1 MKRIALLLSL
11 FFATAC
17 SACAQTF
24 DPRDPRSPLHLIRT
38 IELPNVKGRIDHM
51 ALDATDNHLFIAELG
66 NGSVDDVD
74 LNSGKVVGRISGLH
88 EPQGVAWLPAHNEI
102 AVACGDGTVHF
113 YRGTDREEVARISL
127 GDDADNERVDTRNG
141 NLVVGFGSGA
151 LAIIDPSSHQVIRT
165 LKLPAHPE
173 AFELIGSRAFVN
185 VPDAHAIIVGDL
197 DQARLIRKVKT
208 GLRLGNY
215 PMASNRNGSGLA
227 VAFRFPNSLSIIDAR
242 TGLIVAS
249 SSSCGDAD
257 DLYFRSRQLV
267 VVCGSGAVELADVDQ
282 PNRSLT
288 IKTKHGARTG
298 LLDRVSDQL
307 FVAVPADQSSASLW
321 EFAFR

>member
-1 MKRIALLLSL
+1 MKRIALLISL

-17 SACAQTF
+17 SASAETF
-24 DPRDPRSPLHLIRT
+24 DPRDPRSPLRLIRT

-51 ALDATDNHLFIAELG
+51 ALDTTDHHLFIAELG
-66 NGSVDDVD
+66 NGSVDEVD
-74 LNSGKVVGRISGLH
+74 LTSGKVVGRISGLH

-113 YRGTDREEVARISL
+113 YRATDREEVARISL

-141 NLVVGFGSGA
+141 NLVVGYGSGA
-151 LAIIDPSSHQVIRT
+151 LAIMDPSTHQVVRT

-185 VPDAHAIIVGDL
+185 IPDAHAIIVGDL
-197 DQARLIRKVKT
+197 DRDRLIRKVNT
-208 GLRLGNY
+208 GLHLGNY

-227 VAFRFPNSLSIIDAR
+227 IAFRFPNSLSIIDAR
-242 TGLIVAS
+242 TGSTVAS
-249 SSSCGDAD
+249 GSACGDAD

-282 PNRSLT
+282 PNRGLT
-288 IKTKHGARTG
+288 IKTERGARTG
-298 LLDRVSDQL
+298 LLDAISDRL
-307 FVAVPADQSSASLW
+307 FVAVPAGQNSVALW